1 MKLHPS
7 HSLRTRLLWF
17 LLAAIAATAVAQALI
32 AYQTAR
38 AETDEIFDYQMQ
50 QMAKSLRSGLP
61 TSERESLPHESHE
74 EEHFDFAVQVWT
86 IDGALVFQSAEPAAL
101 SQHAAPGFSDLNA
114 KGTTYRVFATRSR
127 SHIVQVSQDMSARR
141 EMASALALRTVA
153 PVALMAPALMLV
165 VWWVVRT
172 SLAPVTRVRRQ
183 VAERQVDDLT
193 EVSEDDLPD
202 EIRPLVHELNLLF
215 KRVRQA
221 FDAQSDFVADAA
233 HELRSPLAAL
243 KLQVLGLQRAAD
255 SAAREV
261 AVSRLTAGIDRAT
274 RLVEQLLVLARQQAN
289 AATGRK
295 PEALSL
301 ADLARLAVAD
311 SAVLAQARRIDLGVA
326 ESEQGQIS
334 GHPEALRILM
344 RNLLDNAIKY
354 TPVGG
359 TVDVRVSRDQ
369 DDLLLGVEDSGA
381 GIAEQDRV
389 RVMDRFYRVAGTQST
404 GSGLGLAI
412 VKSIAD
418 LHGATLSLSH
428 STRLSGLRVELRF
441 PLQR

>member
-17 LLAAIAATAVAQALI
+17 LLVAISVTAAAQALI

-38 AETDEIFDYQMQ
+38 SETDEIFDYQMQ
-50 QMAKSLRSGLP
+50 QMARSLRSVLP
-61 TSERESLPHESHE
+61 IAGRETFPDESHD

-86 IDGALVFQSAEPAAL
+86 LDGILAFQSGERVAL
-101 SQHAAPGFSDLNA
+101 PRQAVAGFSELSTNGA
-114 KGTTYRVFATRSR
+114 IHRVFVERSR
-127 SHIVQVSQDMSARR
+127 SQIIQVSQDMSARR

-153 PVALMAPALMLV
+153 PIALMAPVLMLV

-183 VAERQVDDLT
+183 VAGRQVNDLT
-193 EVSEDDLPD
+193 EVSEDGLPD
-202 EIRPLVHELNLLF
+202 EIRPLVQELNLLF

-221 FDAQSDFVADAA
+221 FEAQNDFVADAA

-243 KLQVLGLQRAAD
+243 KLQVLGLQRAGD
-255 SAAREV
+255 NAAREV

-289 AATGRK
+289 ASAGSK
-295 PEALSL
+295 PEAVAL
-301 ADLARLAVAD
+301 ADLVRLAVAD
-311 SAVLAQARRIDLGVA
+311 SIVSAQARRIDLGVA
-326 ESEQGQIS
+326 EAEPGQIS

-344 RNLLDNAIKY
+344 RNLLDNALKY
-354 TPVGG
+354 TPEGG
-359 TVDVRVSRDQ
+359 TVDVRVSREANDMV
-369 DDLLLGVEDSGA
+369 LGVEDSGA
-381 GIAEQDRV
+381 GIAEQDRG
-389 RVMDRFYRVAGTQST
+389 RVLDRFYRVAGTQST

-412 VKSIAD
+412 VKSIAE
-418 LHGATLSLSH
+418 LHGVKLTLDH
-428 STRLSGLRVELRF
+428 SPRLGGLRVELRF
-441 PLQR
+441 ALKP

>member
-1 MKLHPS
+1 MKLQPS

-32 AYQTAR
+32 AYETAR

-50 QMAKSLRSGLP
+50 QMARSLRSGLP
-61 TSERESLPHESHE
+61 TSERELLPDESHE

-86 IDGALVFQSAEPAAL
+86 LDGALVFQSAEAAAL
-101 SQHAAPGFSDLNA
+101 PQHGVPGFSELGA
-114 KGTTYRVFATRSR
+114 KGATYRVFAMRSR

-153 PVALMAPALMLV
+153 PVALMAPVLMLV

-172 SLAPVTRVRRQ
+172 SLAPMTRVRRQ

-193 EVSEDDLPD
+193 EVSEDGLPD
-202 EIRPLVHELNLLF
+202 EIRPLIHELNMLF

-221 FDAQSDFVADAA
+221 FDVQNDFVADAA

-243 KLQVLGLQRAAD
+243 KLQVLGLQRAND
-255 SAAREV
+255 GAARDV
-261 AVSRLTAGIDRAT
+261 AVSRLNAGIDRAT

-289 AATGRK
+289 AATGSK
-295 PEALSL
+295 PEAASL

-311 SAVLAQARRIDLGVA
+311 IAVLAQARQIDLGMD

-334 GHPEALRILM
+334 GRPEALRILM

-359 TVDVRVSRDQ
+359 TIDVKVIRDR
-369 DDLLLGVEDSGA
+369 DDLLLTVEDSGV
-381 GIAEQDRV
+381 GIPEPDRE
-389 RVMDRFYRVAGTQST
+389 RVLDRFYRVAGTQGT

-418 LHGATLSLSH
+418 LHGATLSLSDGA
-428 STRLSGLRVELRF
+428 RRGGLRVELRF